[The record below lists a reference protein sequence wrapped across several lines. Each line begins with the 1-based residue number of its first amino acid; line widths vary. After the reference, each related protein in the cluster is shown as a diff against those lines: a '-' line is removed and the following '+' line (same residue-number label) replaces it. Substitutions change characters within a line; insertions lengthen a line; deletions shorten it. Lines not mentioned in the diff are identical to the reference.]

1 MEFYFDE
8 AFEKSIRKLSDRKVK
23 DRLIKL
29 IDRFGDIKDLTE
41 ITNIKKLQGYKSFYR
56 IRIGDY
62 RVGLELQD
70 DNSVLFIIVAHRKE
84 IYRYFP

>member
-1 MEFYFDE
+1 MEFFFDE

-23 DRLIKL
+23 DRIIKL

-41 ITNIKKLQGYKSFYR
+41 ITNIKKLQGFKSFYR

>member
-1 MEFYFDE
+1 MEFFFDE

-23 DRLIKL
+23 DRIIKL

-41 ITNIKKLQGYKSFYR
+41 ITNIKKLQGFKSFYR

-62 RVGLELQD
+62 
-70 DNSVLFIIVAHRKE
+70 
-84 IYRYFP
+84 